1 MCCAAQSDSAS
12 VKARKQ
18 MDDGRLVNNRRQPEG
33 LPQFTSVGFKK
44 TTVPDDVWD
53 LMKTYYEENK

>member
-1 MCCAAQSDSAS
+1 
-12 VKARKQ
+12 
-18 MDDGRLVNNRRQPEG
+18 MDERRLATNREQQEG
-33 LPQFTSVGFKK
+33 LPHFTSVGFKK